1 MTTRLSIEDKVATLT
16 LADPARRNAVSAT
29 MSLAVRD
36 AVHSLPSDVQ
46 ALVLTAEGPAF
57 SAGGDIDSLTRRDTP
72 LSVLYEGFQA
82 LSSLAIPTIAVVDG
96 PAVGAGVNWAL
107 ACDVIIA
114 GPHAVFD
121 PRFLDI
127 GIHPGGGHLWRLS
140 TRVGRMAAAAL
151 VLFGDKVTGEEAE
164 RVGLAWRC
172 VPEPV
177 PFALWM
183 ARRAAGR
190 SAELVRRTKATHN
203 VNPPTERI
211 AIDIEQQ
218 AQEWSMNQDAFVEGV
233 ARLRH
238 RLEHR

>member
-1 MTTRLSIEDKVATLT
+1 MTVRVSIEDKVATLT
-16 LADPARRNAVSAT
+16 LDDPARRNCVSAA

-36 AVHSLPSDVQ
+36 AVHGLPREVQ

-57 SAGGDIDSLTRRDTP
+57 SAGGDVDTLTRRDVP

-82 LSSLAIPTIAVVDG
+82 LSGLPIPTLAVVDG
-96 PAVGAGVNWAL
+96 PAVGAGLNWAL

-127 GIHPGGGHLWRLS
+127 GIHPGGGHQWRL
-140 TRVGRMAAAAL
+140 TNRVGRMAAAAL
-151 VLFGDKVTGEEAE
+151 VLFGDKLTGEEAQ

-177 PFALWM
+177 VFAQSL
-183 ARRAAGR
+183 ARRAAQR
-190 SAELVRRTKATHN
+190 PAELVRRTKATLD
-203 VNPPTERI
+203 VAPPTEQI
-211 AIDIEQQ
+211 AIDIEQR
-218 AQEWSMNQDAFVEGV
+218 AQEWSMKQDAFVEGV
-233 ARLRH
+233 AALRR
-238 RLEHR
+238 RLEDR